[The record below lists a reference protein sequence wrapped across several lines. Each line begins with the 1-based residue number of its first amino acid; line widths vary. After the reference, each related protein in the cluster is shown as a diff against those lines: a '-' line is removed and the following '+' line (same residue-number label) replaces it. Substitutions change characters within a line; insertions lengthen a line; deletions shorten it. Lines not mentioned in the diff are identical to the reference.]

1 MKNSQTINSVA
12 YRRQMKIGRA
22 LSKCLDPKLTQ
33 RQVAAK
39 LGLTQEGVRKIEYR
53 ALFKLAQRMR
63 LELNEYL

>member
-1 MKNSQTINSVA
+1 MA

-53 ALFKLAQRMR
+53 ALFKLAQRLK